1 MSKLLHRS
9 PGLTVIYNE
18 LSNQANRRV
27 MDLGPMRASNFNFF
41 SDIKCN
47 IHFENLDEFLEEFG
61 NLSTPNL
68 IFRLERYLLS
78 QHGKEKFNAILA
90 WDLFN
95 YLPPE
100 GLKSVLELLHP
111 YCAENS
117 LLHLLSYTT
126 RDIPLQPR
134 AYHIQDRY
142 YLELGA
148 ADIEARRL
156 PAVDTSRLIKNTPGY
171 VIQETLSNKEG
182 MQNGIVEYVL
192 RYQPGKIDNKKRA
205 LANIEL
211 QETLRPEQ
219 ISIKHRS
226 PALAYTGSNRNN
238 ILLDLGPE
246 NRHNASRFSS
256 SFREVYAEN
265 ITALLQ
271 TRITHNKREDGTEF
285 GSGIFNFAL
294 NLRFDLVHCWDTFN
308 FLDARQ
314 LNELLVR
321 LRPFLHAKTRLIVY
335 LYTSSNAPPGPRTFK
350 ILDTEELAIA
360 ESVSKSLSF
369 NPHSAIEFAK
379 CLPGLRVEKTFFLQ
393 TGMLPGLSEYIFGFD
408 ERYPSW

>member
-1 MSKLLHRS
+1 
-9 PGLTVIYNE
+9 
-18 LSNQANRRV
+18 
-27 MDLGPMRASNFNFF
+27 MDLGPMRAQNFNFF
-41 SDIKCN
+41 SEIKCN

-61 NLSTPNL
+61 KLSTPNL

-117 LLHLLSYTT
+117 LLHILSYTT
-126 RDIPLQPR
+126 RDIPHKPR
-134 AYHIQDRY
+134 SYCISDQY
-142 YLELGA
+142 YLELGE
-148 ADIEARRL
+148 ADVQARRL

-171 VIQETLSNKEG
+171 VIQETLTNKEG
-182 MQNGIVEYVL
+182 MQKGIAEYIL
-192 RYQPGKIDNKKRA
+192 RYQPGKIGNKKRA
-205 LANIEL
+205 ISKIEL
-211 QETLRPEQ
+211 QETINPRQ
-219 ISIKHRS
+219 ISSKHRS
-226 PALAYTGSNRNN
+226 PALASVASHSDK

-246 NRHNASRFSS
+246 NQHNASRFSG
-256 SFREVYAEN
+256 SFREVYTEN
-265 ITALLQ
+265 VTALLQ
-271 TRITHNKREDGTEF
+271 TRVTHNTFSDGTEF
-285 GSGIFNFAL
+285 GSGVFNFSL
-294 NLRFDLVHCWDTFN
+294 NLRFDLVYCWDTFN

-335 LYTSSNAPPGPRTFK
+335 LYTSSNAPAGPRTFK
-350 ILDTEELAIA
+350 VLDNEELAIA
-360 ESVSKSLSF
+360 DSTIKSLPF

-379 CLPGLRVEKTFFLQ
+379 CLPGLRVEKSFFLQ
-393 TGMLPGLSEYIFGFD
+393 SGMLAGLSEYIFGFD
-408 ERYPSW
+408 ERYSSS